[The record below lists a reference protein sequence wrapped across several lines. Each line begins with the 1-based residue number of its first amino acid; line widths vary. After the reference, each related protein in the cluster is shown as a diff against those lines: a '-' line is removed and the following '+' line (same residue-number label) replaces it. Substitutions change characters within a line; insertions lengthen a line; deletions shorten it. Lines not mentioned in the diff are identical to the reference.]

1 MKALVS
7 RPFAIAAI
15 VAAAVPAGAQESA
28 MDSHPAAKVVRDY
41 LNYVLQRE
49 WTKSADLVEP
59 KSLETLQKDY
69 IERVKR
75 AQTMDEEEMMLRRV
89 GKASLEDV
97 AALAPREFYSAYHK
111 GLQDRMQV
119 SEETLER
126 VKKSLTM
133 KILSIA
139 PEGEDRVHVLVRT
152 KHSNEKLQ
160 IENLELISLIRIK
173 DRWVVGLNEQVPKVT
188 ELKGGAPAT
197 APAADPAAPDP
208 APKKPEPVKPATKPK
223 TR

>member
-1 MKALVS
+1 
-7 RPFAIAAI
+7 
-15 VAAAVPAGAQESA
+15 

-49 WTKSADLVEP
+49 WSKSADLVEP

-89 GKASLEDV
+89 GKASLDDV

-139 PEGEDRVHVLVRT
+139 PEGDDRVHVLVRT

-160 IENLELISLIRIK
+160 IENLELISLLRIK

-188 ELKGGAPAT
+188 ELKGGAPAGGP
-197 APAADPAAPDP
+197 APANADPAAPDP
-208 APKKPEPVKPATKPK
+208 APKKPDPVKPALKPVTKPK
-223 TR
+223 PR